1 VSYDAIIVGG
11 GIIGCSSAFH
21 LARRGLKVCLVEKET
36 LGCGTTGSSFAWINA
51 TTKSSDEAYH
61 RLNAAG
67 LAGYCALA
75 REFGEATLGLDPTGA
90 LMLVSASD
98 GAACAAAR
106 EQARQLE
113 RFGYPVAWVDRT
125 MLRTMEP
132 HLSLPDDAVG
142 VHAPADACLDTL
154 RFVRFM
160 AAQIRALGGSVLEL
174 CAARELLAT
183 DDGEVT
189 GLGTDQGA
197 LAAPRV
203 LIAAGPSTPEV
214 LSALTGYDGF
224 AARFPMTR
232 VPGLL
237 LTTPPVLP
245 RRYVRRSVY
254 SYAGTEIHIRPEPD
268 GGLRIGSDEVD
279 GLIAEEQSPELVR
292 EGAVKLL
299 ERTAAVLPGFAGP
312 AWLDDCQ
319 VRVGFRP
326 YPRDGKSL
334 AGRMP
339 GARGLYVIA
348 THSGITLAPALGS
361 LIAEAMAEGSIPQT
375 LRPFALDRIEG
386 FG

>member
-11 GIIGCSSAFH
+11 GIIGCTSAFH

-36 LGCGTTGSSFAWINA
+36 LGSGTTGASFAWINA
-51 TTKSSDEAYH
+51 TSKSSDEAYH

-98 GAACAAAR
+98 AAA
-106 EQARQLE
+106 LE
-113 RFGYPVAWVDRT
+113 CFGYPVAWTDRA

-132 HLSLPDDAVG
+132 HLALPDDAVG
-142 VHAPADACLDTL
+142 VFAPADACLDAP
-154 RFVRFM
+154 RFARFM
-160 AAQIRALGGSVLEL
+160 AGEVRGRDGTVLEL

-183 DDGEVT
+183 DDGVVT
-189 GLGTDQGA
+189 GLRTDRGE

-237 LTTPPVLP
+237 VSTPPGLP

-254 SYAGTEIHIRPEPD
+254 SYAGIEIHIRPEPD
-268 GGLRIGSDEVD
+268 GGIRIGSDEVD
-279 GLIAEEQSPELVR
+279 GLIAEDQSPERVR
-292 EGAVKLL
+292 DGAVRLL
-299 ERTAAVLPGFAGP
+299 ERAAAVLPGFAGP
-312 AWLDDCQ
+312 ALVDGCE
-319 VRVGFRP
+319 VRVGIRP
-326 YPRDGKSL
+326 YPRDGRSL
-334 AGRMP
+334 AGPMP

-361 LIAEAMAEGSIPQT
+361 LIAEAMAEGVVPAA
-375 LRPFALDRIEG
+375 LLPFALDRIEG